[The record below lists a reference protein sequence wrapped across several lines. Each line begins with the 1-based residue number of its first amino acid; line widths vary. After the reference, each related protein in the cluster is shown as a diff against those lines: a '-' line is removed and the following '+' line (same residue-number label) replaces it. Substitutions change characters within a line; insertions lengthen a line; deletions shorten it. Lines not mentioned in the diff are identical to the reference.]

1 MRRSVGEPSGVNL
14 TFRRARGLSREAVTG
29 CHEHV
34 HVVDEDHDTIHRRS
48 MPEEG
53 NEKPRQSRKGT
64 AGSSYLIIGMS
75 LV

>member
-1 MRRSVGEPSGVNL
+1 
-14 TFRRARGLSREAVTG
+14 
-29 CHEHV
+29 
-34 HVVDEDHDTIHRRS
+34 